1 MSTKQIGIYLGPVM
15 FFLTLLFFNPPG
27 LNDASRAVLASSLW
41 IAIWWITEALPIAV
55 TALLPMILFPLT
67 GGMEL
72 ADTTAAYGHKL
83 VFLTLGGF
91 IIAIAIEKWNLHK
104 RIALHIISYIG
115 TDLKMIILGFMVAT
129 AFLSMWISNTATSVM
144 MLPIGIV
151 IIKQIQDNSDFSGS
165 ASNTFA
171 KALMLSIGYSA
182 SIGGVSTLIGTP
194 TNMVLAGAIS
204 QIYDYEISFLEW
216 FIFGFPLSIM
226 ILFFSW
232 YYLTRIAFSFK
243 QKRLPGGR
251 AEISKLKK
259 DLGKITFEQKAV
271 SFVFFAAAFCWITK
285 NFLLKNIFPRIDDTI
300 ISIFFA
306 TLLFLINVKGKKE
319 KILKWEDTQRLP
331 WGVLL
336 LLGSGMS
343 FAKAV
348 DSSGLSV
355 WVGTQ
360 ISAFGTMNLFLLLVL
375 LITVVNFLTE
385 IASNM
390 ATIAMMLPILAP
402 IALEFDLHPFVL
414 MVAAAA
420 AASCAFMLPV
430 ATPPNAVVFGSGYL
444 KINDMVKN
452 GFLLNLTSIVII
464 ALMVYFAL
472 PILWDLVPDEFPK
485 SLNI

>member
-27 LNDASRAVLASSLW
+27 LTDASRAVLASSLW

-151 IIKQIQDNSDFSGS
+151 IIKQIQDNSDFSGP

-319 KILKWEDTQRLP
+319 KLLKWEDTQRLP

-348 DSSGLSV
+348 DSSGLSI

>member
-232 YYLTRIAFSFK
+232 YYLTRIAFSFE

-251 AEISKLKK
+251 AEILKLKK

-319 KILKWEDTQRLP
+319 KLLKWEDTQRLP

>member
-194 TNMVLAGAIS
+194 TNMVLTGAIS

-232 YYLTRIAFSFK
+232 YYLTRIAFSFE

-251 AEISKLKK
+251 AEILKLKK

-360 ISAFGTMNLFLLLVL
+360 ISAFGTMNLFILLVL

>member
-226 ILFFSW
+226 ILFS
-232 YYLTRIAFSFK
+232 
-243 QKRLPGGR
+243 
-251 AEISKLKK
+251 
-259 DLGKITFEQKAV
+259 LGITLQ
-271 SFVFFAAAFCWITK
+271 
-285 NFLLKNIFPRIDDTI
+285 
-300 ISIFFA
+300 
-306 TLLFLINVKGKKE
+306 G
-319 KILKWEDTQRLP
+319 
-331 WGVLL
+331 
-336 LLGSGMS
+336 
-343 FAKAV
+343 
-348 DSSGLSV
+348 
-355 WVGTQ
+355 
-360 ISAFGTMNLFLLLVL
+360 
-375 LITVVNFLTE
+375 
-385 IASNM
+385 
-390 ATIAMMLPILAP
+390 
-402 IALEFDLHPFVL
+402 
-414 MVAAAA
+414 
-420 AASCAFMLPV
+420 
-430 ATPPNAVVFGSGYL
+430 
-444 KINDMVKN
+444 
-452 GFLLNLTSIVII
+452 
-464 ALMVYFAL
+464 
-472 PILWDLVPDEFPK
+472 
-485 SLNI
+485 

>member
-232 YYLTRIAFSFK
+232 YYLTRIAFSFE

-251 AEISKLKK
+251 AEILKLKK

-319 KILKWEDTQRLP
+319 KLLKWEDTQRLP

-348 DSSGLSV
+348 DSSGLSI

-360 ISAFGTMNLFLLLVL
+360 ISAFGTMNLFILLVL

>member
-1 MSTKQIGIYLGPVM
+1 M
-15 FFLTLLFFNPPG
+15 
-27 LNDASRAVLASSLW
+27 
-41 IAIWWITEALPIAV
+41 
-55 TALLPMILFPLT
+55 
-67 GGMEL
+67 
-72 ADTTAAYGHKL
+72 
-83 VFLTLGGF
+83 
-91 IIAIAIEKWNLHK
+91 
-104 RIALHIISYIG
+104 
-115 TDLKMIILGFMVAT
+115 
-129 AFLSMWISNTATSVM
+129 
-144 MLPIGIV
+144 
-151 IIKQIQDNSDFSGS
+151 
-165 ASNTFA
+165 
-171 KALMLSIGYSA
+171 
-182 SIGGVSTLIGTP
+182 
-194 TNMVLAGAIS
+194 
-204 QIYDYEISFLEW
+204 
-216 FIFGFPLSIM
+216 
-226 ILFFSW
+226 
-232 YYLTRIAFSFK
+232 
-243 QKRLPGGR
+243 
-251 AEISKLKK
+251 
-259 DLGKITFEQKAV
+259 GKITFEQKAV

-360 ISAFGTMNLFLLLVL
+360 ISAFGTMNLFILLVL

>member
-232 YYLTRIAFSFK
+232 YYLTRIAFSFE

-251 AEISKLKK
+251 EEISKLKK

-319 KILKWEDTQRLP
+319 KLLKWEDTQRLP

-348 DSSGLSV
+348 DSSGLSI

>member
-232 YYLTRIAFSFK
+232 YYLTRIAFSFE

-251 AEISKLKK
+251 AEILKLKK

-360 ISAFGTMNLFLLLVL
+360 ISAFGTMNLFILLVL

-472 PILWDLVPDEFPK
+472 PIIWDLVPDEFPK